1 MIKKS
6 LIFLFCI
13 VFFQSFVLAQEYK
26 IEVSTLQETFEAGEN
41 ITLRVSLFDSANNPV
56 NDEVL
61 VVLEDAEK
69 NIKIEKTVQS
79 NAFVEVSIEKGASYG
94 QGTITAKYK
103 DTEAIGYF
111 VIEIKELVEF
121 EIIDNNLRI
130 TNIGNTKYTKTIQ
143 ITIGKTTGTKS
154 PKIDV
159 GKSVSYRLVAPNGIY
174 NIKVTDG
181 KTTLTQSEVQLTGT
195 GNAIGV
201 FDEAPSQRSGITG
214 INPEENSEGV
224 LSSLKGSKFIY
235 VFVLVIFGA
244 TILLAIERMY
254 KRKAKE

>member
-1 MIKKS
+1 
-6 LIFLFCI
+6 
-13 VFFQSFVLAQEYK
+13 
-26 IEVSTLQETFEAGEN
+26 LQETFEAGEN

-69 NIKIEKTVQS
+69 NIKVEKIIQS
-79 NAFVEVSIEKGASYG
+79 NQFVDIFLEGARYG

-103 DTEAIGYF
+103 DSETKSFFI
-111 VIEIKELVEF
+111 IEINELAKF
-121 EIIDNNLRI
+121 ELIENTLKI

-143 ITIGKTTGTKS
+143 IIIGETVGTKS
-154 PKIDV
+154 PKIDI
-159 GKSVSYRLVAPNGIY
+159 GKSVSYKLITPSGVY

-201 FDEAPSQRSGITG
+201 LDEAPSQRSGITG
-214 INPEENSEGV
+214 MNPEENSGGV

>member
-1 MIKKS
+1 
-6 LIFLFCI
+6 
-13 VFFQSFVLAQEYK
+13 
-26 IEVSTLQETFEAGEN
+26 LQETFEAGEN

-159 GKSVSYRLVAPNGIY
+159 GKSVSYRLVAPDGVY
-174 NIKVTDG
+174 NVKVTDG
-181 KTTLTQSEVQLTGT
+181 KTTLTQGGVQLTGT
-195 GNAIGV
+195 GNVIGAL
-201 FDEAPSQRSGITG
+201 DENYGTSGITG
-214 INPEENSEGV
+214 GIKPNEG
-224 LSSLKGSKFIY
+224 SSFWDLFKGKGPFIY
-235 VFVLVIFGA
+235 IFVLVVFGA
-244 TILLAIERMY
+244 TILLTIERMY
-254 KRKAKE
+254 KRKAKG